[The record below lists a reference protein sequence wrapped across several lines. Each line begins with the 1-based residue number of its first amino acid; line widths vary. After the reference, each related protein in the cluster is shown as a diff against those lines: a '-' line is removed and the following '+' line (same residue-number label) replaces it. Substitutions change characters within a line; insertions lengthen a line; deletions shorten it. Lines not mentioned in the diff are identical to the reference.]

1 MTDKGEMAA
10 ETIDKNMHIDTH
22 YGAIASKAV
31 KLKPAEL
38 NVPGSSC
45 DAFLRE
51 NYPRA
56 REFSSFGPSP

>member
-1 MTDKGEMAA
+1 MQFQVESLVESAFEKAGIRVTEKGEMEA

-38 NVPGSSC
+38 NVPG
-45 DAFLRE
+45 
-51 NYPRA
+51 
-56 REFSSFGPSP
+56 